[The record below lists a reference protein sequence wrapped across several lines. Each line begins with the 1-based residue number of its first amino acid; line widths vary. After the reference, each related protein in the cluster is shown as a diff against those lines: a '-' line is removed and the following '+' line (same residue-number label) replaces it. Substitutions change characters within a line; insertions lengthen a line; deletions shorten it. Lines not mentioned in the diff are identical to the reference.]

1 MQEYLDLFGPI
12 EKMTRFDLMTT
23 MEAAERC
30 NAQMIGFYNDAP
42 EGTEHEAWLLSRVKA
57 LGDYHIALIMEL
69 EKRRTTGCDVV
80 KTGGVS

>member
-12 EKMTRFDLMTT
+12 EKMNRFDLMTT

-30 NAQMIGFYNDAP
+30 NAQMIQYYNEAP
-42 EGTEHEAWLLSRVKA
+42 EGTEHEAWLLSRVKS

-69 EKRRTTGCDVV
+69 EKRQNTGSDVIE
-80 KTGGVS
+80 TGGLS

>member
-12 EKMTRFDLMTT
+12 EKMNRFDLMTT

-30 NAQMIGFYNDAP
+30 NAKMIEYYNEAP
-42 EGTEHEAWLLSRVKA
+42 EGTEHEAWLLSRVKS

-69 EKRRTTGCDVV
+69 EKRQTTGSDVV
-80 KTGGVS
+80 ETGGLS

>member
-12 EKMTRFDLMTT
+12 EKMNRFDLMTT

-30 NAQMIGFYNDAP
+30 NAQMIQYYNEAP
-42 EGTEHEAWLLSRVKA
+42 EGTEHEAWLLSRVKS

-69 EKRRTTGCDVV
+69 EKRQTTGSDVIE
-80 KTGGVS
+80 TGGLS